1 MPPEHLRFWWW
12 PPWMFRIIS
21 SWGDSE
27 LLFLPIASQ
36 LVFFWVSACPKKMK
50 PTNTVISKTAQQ
62 LSILNHCD
70 WYICLWIFLSAC
82 DSVLVQWK
90 NGKAKWTER
99 HSGGKWHSAKI
110 WVIICLSILFTTIC
124 TWIILQI
131 LKASE
136 FFMLDSLKRRCECLA
151 ADYLDCDNV
160 LDTYTFAKVKVAFVY
175 MTLCLLDKFSILFG
189 YSNFSCARQKNSF
202 LFVKPSC
209 LGISQAWWR
218 SWISGMH
225 WLITTKEMWVLSHD
239 GLI

>member
-1 MPPEHLRFWWW
+1 M
-12 PPWMFRIIS
+12 IGIS
-21 SWGDSE
+21 VHE
-27 LLFLPIASQ
+27 FFCQ
-36 LVFFWVSACPKKMK
+36 LVIQFLYSGRMEKPSEQSA
-50 PTNTVISKTAQQ
+50 
-62 LSILNHCD
+62 ILEASD
-70 WYICLWIFLSAC
+70 
-82 DSVLVQWK
+82 
-90 NGKAKWTER
+90 
-99 HSGGKWHSAKI
+99 SAKI
-110 WVIICLSILFTTIC
+110 WVIICLSILFTTIS

-175 MTLCLLDKFSILFG
+175 MTLCLLDKFTILFG

-202 LFVKPSC
+202 HFVKPSC
-209 LGISQAWWR
+209 LGILKAWWR